1 MNRLLLTSAAAVLMS
16 ASLASALQ
24 PAHADTLLIQR
35 AHMSQPMAR
44 PMRGMG
50 MAAVE
55 KRFGAPTQKLEP
67 RGGQNPQWPV
77 IDRWYYP
84 EYTVYFARGRVVDI
98 VLNHATPEEIGPAPV
113 K

>member
-1 MNRLLLTSAAAVLMS
+1 MIASSQRLLFALVVAG
-16 ASLASALQ
+16 LASAFV
-24 PAHADTLLIQR
+24 PAHADTLLIKR
-35 AHMSQPMAR
+35 AQMSQPMAR

-55 KRFGAPTQKLEP
+55 QRFGAPTQKLEP
-67 RGGQNPQWPV
+67 SGGQKPQWPV

-84 EYTVYFARGRVVDI
+84 NYTVYFSRGRVVDI

-113 K
+113 N